1 MMKKY
6 CAILVLTFV
15 GCSSSGPS
23 NGGVYF
29 ESSQKVH
36 HSKNGMVVT
45 GHPLATKAGVD
56 ILAKGGNAVDAAVAA
71 AFTLAVVE
79 PSMNGIGGRNQ
90 ILIYSPETGYH
101 GIDGTTAAPQDYD
114 FENAPK
120 KRYGYPSIGIPGVVK
135 GLTKAQADFGS
146 LALKSIM
153 NPAIEIADKGHALI
167 AGEAIRQSMVNKQ
180 LNEFE
185 GTRQHFLQTDGSPM
199 VPGQWFVQKDLAN
212 VLQAI
217 ADNGPDVFYSGWIAE
232 KIVADNHANGG
243 VLSMKALAD
252 YEAEVSHIVTGSYR
266 GYDLSALWMPSFG
279 AITIEALH
287 ILESLSDDLTNNM
300 EWGEAVYHAIE
311 SAYLDRKNQKSLLD
325 AEKLTSKKWAEK
337 RASEI
342 HNEQAFEDWD
352 DLPESFTAPMGHTTH
367 LTVVDKNGMVVSLTQ
382 TVGTIMGSKVVT
394 PGLGFVYAQTLG
406 GYLGEVKPGQRAASH
421 ISPIIVSKDGAPILA
436 LGAAGGAK
444 IPSAIVAVISRVI
457 DQNHSLDK
465 AMALPRVY
473 PQKEG
478 IDLEWTGT
486 DAWSKADSTYFINMG
501 HVVSIQ
507 RGKGRFGR
515 VHAVQKNSK
524 TGEWIGVADPDW
536 EGSAGAPN

>member
-1 MMKKY
+1 MKR
-6 CAILVLTFV
+6 IIFLTLLVWV
-15 GCSSSGPS
+15 GCSSSRTS
-23 NGGVYF
+23 NNGFYF

-71 AFTLAVVE
+71 AFTLSVVE

-101 GIDGTTAAPQDYD
+101 GIDGTTAAPHDYD
-114 FENAPK
+114 YENAPK

-146 LALKSIM
+146 LDLKSVM

-232 KIVADNHANGG
+232 KIVADNQANGG
-243 VLSMKALAD
+243 VLSMKALAE

-266 GYDLSALWMPSFG
+266 GYNLSALWMPSFG

-287 ILESLSDDLTNNM
+287 ILESLSDDLTNNLD
-300 EWGEAVYHAIE
+300 WGEAVYHAIE

-337 RASEI
+337 RAAEI
-342 HNEQAFEDWD
+342 HNEQAFVDWD

-421 ISPIIVSKDGAPILA
+421 ISPIIVSKDGSPILA
-436 LGAAGGAK
+436 LGAAGGAR
-444 IPSAIVAVISRVI
+444 IPSAIIAVVSRII
-457 DQNHSLDK
+457 DQNHSLEK

-473 PQKEG
+473 PTKEG
-478 IDLEWTGT
+478 IDLELTSVDGWT
-486 DAWSKADSTYFINMG
+486 SADSMYYTEMG
-501 HVVSIQ
+501 HAVTIQ
-507 RGKGRFGR
+507 KQKGRFGR
-515 VHAVQKNSK
+515 VHAIFKNNK
-524 TGEWIGVADPDW
+524 TGDWIGVADPDW

>member
-1 MMKKY
+1 MKRY
-6 CAILVLTFV
+6 CAILVLIFI

-29 ESSQKVH
+29 ESSQKVY

-71 AFTLAVVE
+71 AFTLSVVE

-101 GIDGTTAAPQDYD
+101 GIDGTTAAPHDYD
-114 FENAPK
+114 YENAPK

-146 LALKSIM
+146 LDLKSVM

-167 AGEAIRQSMVNKQ
+167 AGEAIRQSMVNKE

-199 VPGQWFVQKDLAN
+199 VPGQWFVQKDLAK

-232 KIVADNHANGG
+232 KIVADNQANGG
-243 VLSMKALAD
+243 VLSMKALAE

-287 ILESLSDDLTNNM
+287 ILETFSDDLTNNLD
-300 EWGEAVYHAIE
+300 WGEAVYHAIE

-337 RASEI
+337 RAAEI
-342 HNEQAFEDWD
+342 HNEQAFVDWD

-367 LTVVDKNGMVVSLTQ
+367 LTVMDKNGMVVSLTQ
-382 TVGTIMGSKVVT
+382 TVGTTMGSKVVT

-406 GYLGEVKPGQRAASH
+406 GYLGEVKAGQRASSH
-421 ISPIIVSKDGAPILA
+421 ISPIIVSKDGSPILA
-436 LGAAGGAK
+436 LGAAGGAR
-444 IPSAIVAVISRVI
+444 IPSSIIAVVSRVI
-457 DQNHSLDK
+457 DQNHSLEK
-465 AMALPRVY
+465 AMTLPRVY
-473 PQKEG
+473 PTKEG
-478 IDLEWTGT
+478 IDLEWTGVNGWT
-486 DAWSKADSTYFINMG
+486 SADSMYYTEMG
-501 HVVSIQ
+501 HAVTIQ
-507 RGKGRFGR
+507 KQKGKFGR
-515 VHAVQKNSK
+515 VHAIIKNNK
-524 TGEWIGVADPDW
+524 TGDWIGVADPDW

>member
-1 MMKKY
+1 MKRI
-6 CAILVLTFV
+6 ILLTLLVWV
-15 GCSSSGPS
+15 GCSSSRTS
-23 NGGVYF
+23 NNGFYF

-71 AFTLAVVE
+71 AFTLSVVE

-101 GIDGTTAAPQDYD
+101 GIDGTTAAPHDYD
-114 FENAPK
+114 YENAPK

-146 LALKSIM
+146 LALKFVM

-232 KIVADNHANGG
+232 KIVADNQANGG
-243 VLSMKALAD
+243 MLSMKALAE

-266 GYDLSALWMPSFG
+266 GYNLSALWMPSFG

-287 ILESLSDDLTNNM
+287 ILESLSDDLTNNLD
-300 EWGEAVYHAIE
+300 WGEAVYHAIE

-337 RASEI
+337 RAAEI
-342 HNEQAFEDWD
+342 HNEQAFVDWD
-352 DLPESFTAPMGHTTH
+352 DFPESFTAPMGHTTH

-421 ISPIIVSKDGAPILA
+421 ISPIIVSKDGSPILA
-436 LGAAGGAK
+436 LGAAGGAR

-457 DQNHSLDK
+457 DQDHSLEK
-465 AMALPRVY
+465 AMVLPRVY

-478 IDLEWTGT
+478 IDLEWTGVDGWT
-486 DAWSKADSTYFINMG
+486 SADSIYYTEMG
-501 HVVSIQ
+501 HAVTIQ
-507 RGKGRFGR
+507 KQKGKFGR
-515 VHAVQKNSK
+515 VHAIIKNNK

>member
-1 MMKKY
+1 MKRI
-6 CAILVLTFV
+6 ILLTLLVWV
-15 GCSSSGPS
+15 GCSSSRTS
-23 NGGVYF
+23 NNGFYI
-29 ESSQKVH
+29 ESEQKVH

-71 AFTLAVVE
+71 AFTLSVVE

-101 GIDGTTAAPQDYD
+101 GIDGTTAAPHDYD
-114 FENAPK
+114 YENAPK

-146 LALKSIM
+146 LALKSVM

-232 KIVADNHANGG
+232 KIVADNQANGG
-243 VLSMKALAD
+243 VLSMKALAE

-287 ILESLSDDLTNNM
+287 ILESLSDDLTNNLD
-300 EWGEAVYHAIE
+300 WGEAVYHAIE

-337 RASEI
+337 RAAEI
-342 HNEQAFEDWD
+342 HNEQAFVDWD

-421 ISPIIVSKDGAPILA
+421 ISPIIVSKDGSPILA
-436 LGAAGGAK
+436 LGAAGGAR

-457 DQNHSLDK
+457 DQDHSLEK
-465 AMALPRVY
+465 AMVLPRVY

-478 IDLEWTGT
+478 IDLEWTGVDGWT
-486 DAWSKADSTYFINMG
+486 SADSIYYTEMG
-501 HVVSIQ
+501 HAVTIQ
-507 RGKGRFGR
+507 KQKGKFGR
-515 VHAVQKNSK
+515 VHAIIKNNK

>member
-1 MMKKY
+1 MKRI
-6 CAILVLTFV
+6 ILLTLLVWV
-15 GCSSSGPS
+15 GCSSSRTS
-23 NGGVYF
+23 NNGFYF

-71 AFTLAVVE
+71 AFTLSVVE

-101 GIDGTTAAPQDYD
+101 GIDGTTAAPHDYD
-114 FENAPK
+114 YENAPK

-146 LALKSIM
+146 LALKFVM

-232 KIVADNHANGG
+232 KIVADNQANGG
-243 VLSMKALAD
+243 VLSMKALAE

-266 GYDLSALWMPSFG
+266 GYNLSALWMPSFG

-287 ILESLSDDLTNNM
+287 ILESLSDDLTNNLD
-300 EWGEAVYHAIE
+300 WGEAVYHAIE

-337 RASEI
+337 RAAEI
-342 HNEQAFEDWD
+342 HNEQAFVDWD

-421 ISPIIVSKDGAPILA
+421 ISPIIVSKDGSPILA
-436 LGAAGGAK
+436 LGAAGGAR

-457 DQNHSLDK
+457 DQDHSLEK
-465 AMALPRVY
+465 AMVLPRVY

-478 IDLEWTGT
+478 IDLEWTGVDGWT
-486 DAWSKADSTYFINMG
+486 SADSIYYTEMG
-501 HVVSIQ
+501 HAVTIQ
-507 RGKGRFGR
+507 KQKGKFGR
-515 VHAVQKNSK
+515 VHAIIKNNK

>member
-1 MMKKY
+1 MKR
-6 CAILVLTFV
+6 IIFLTLLVWV
-15 GCSSSGPS
+15 GCSSSRTS
-23 NGGVYF
+23 NNGFYF

-71 AFTLAVVE
+71 AFTLSVVE

-101 GIDGTTAAPQDYD
+101 GIDGTTAAPHDYD
-114 FENAPK
+114 YENAPK

-146 LALKSIM
+146 LDLKSVM

-232 KIVADNHANGG
+232 KIVADNQANGG
-243 VLSMKALAD
+243 VLSMKALAE

-266 GYDLSALWMPSFG
+266 GYNLSALWMPSFG

-287 ILESLSDDLTNNM
+287 ILESLSDDLTNNLD
-300 EWGEAVYHAIE
+300 WGEAVYHAIE

-337 RASEI
+337 RAAEI
-342 HNEQAFEDWD
+342 HNEQAFVDWD

-421 ISPIIVSKDGAPILA
+421 ISPIIVSKDGSPILA
-436 LGAAGGAK
+436 LGAAGGAR
-444 IPSAIVAVISRVI
+444 IPSAIIAVVSRII
-457 DQNHSLDK
+457 DQNHSLEK
-465 AMALPRVY
+465 AMVLPRVY

-478 IDLEWTGT
+478 IDLEWTGVDGWT
-486 DAWSKADSTYFINMG
+486 SADSIYYTEMG
-501 HVVSIQ
+501 HAVTIQ
-507 RGKGRFGR
+507 KQKGKFGR
-515 VHAVQKNSK
+515 VHAIIKNNK

>member
-1 MMKKY
+1 MKR
-6 CAILVLTFV
+6 IIFLTLLVWV
-15 GCSSSGPS
+15 GCSSSRTS
-23 NGGVYF
+23 NNGFYF

-71 AFTLAVVE
+71 AFTLSVVE

-101 GIDGTTAAPQDYD
+101 GIDGTTAAPHDYD
-114 FENAPK
+114 YENAPK

-146 LALKSIM
+146 LALKFVM

-232 KIVADNHANGG
+232 KIVADNQANGG
-243 VLSMKALAD
+243 VLSMKALAE

-266 GYDLSALWMPSFG
+266 GYNLSALWMPSFG

-287 ILESLSDDLTNNM
+287 ILESLSDDLTNNLD
-300 EWGEAVYHAIE
+300 WGEAVYHAIE

-337 RASEI
+337 RAAEI
-342 HNEQAFEDWD
+342 HNEQAFVDWD

-421 ISPIIVSKDGAPILA
+421 ISPIIVSKDGSPILA
-436 LGAAGGAK
+436 LGAAGGAR

-457 DQNHSLDK
+457 DQDHSLEK
-465 AMALPRVY
+465 AMVLPRVY

-478 IDLEWTGT
+478 IDLEWTGVDGWT
-486 DAWSKADSTYFINMG
+486 SADSIYYTEMG
-501 HVVSIQ
+501 HAVTIQ
-507 RGKGRFGR
+507 KQKGKFGR
-515 VHAVQKNSK
+515 VHAIIKNNK

>member
-1 MMKKY
+1 MMKRY
-6 CAILVLTFV
+6 CTILVLIFV
-15 GCSSSGPS
+15 GCSSSRTS
-23 NGGVYF
+23 NNGFYI
-29 ESSQKVH
+29 ESEQKVH

-71 AFTLAVVE
+71 AFTLSVVE

-101 GIDGTTAAPQDYD
+101 GIDGTTAAPHDYD
-114 FENAPK
+114 YENAPK

-146 LALKSIM
+146 LELKFVM

-232 KIVADNHANGG
+232 KIVADNQANGG
-243 VLSMKALAD
+243 VLSMKALAE

-287 ILESLSDDLTNNM
+287 ILESLSDDLTNNLD
-300 EWGEAVYHAIE
+300 WGEAVYHAIE
-311 SAYLDRKNQKSLLD
+311 SAYLDRRNQESLVD
-325 AEKLTSKKWAEK
+325 AEKLTSKEWAEK
-337 RASEI
+337 RAAEI
-342 HNEQAFEDWD
+342 HNEQAFVNRD

-382 TVGTIMGSKVVT
+382 TVGTTMGSKVVT

-406 GYLGEVKPGQRAASH
+406 GYLGEVKAGQRAASH
-421 ISPIIVSKDGAPILA
+421 ISPIIVSKDGSPILA
-436 LGAAGGAK
+436 LGAAGGAR

-486 DAWSKADSTYFINMG
+486 DAWSQADSTYFINMG

-507 RGKGRFGR
+507 RKKGRFGR
-515 VHAVQKNSK
+515 VHAVHKNSK

>member
-1 MMKKY
+1 MKRI
-6 CAILVLTFV
+6 ILLTLLVWV
-15 GCSSSGPS
+15 GCSSSRTS
-23 NGGVYF
+23 NNGFYI
-29 ESSQKVH
+29 ESEQKVH

-71 AFTLAVVE
+71 AFTLSVVE

-101 GIDGTTAAPQDYD
+101 GIDGTTAAPHDYD
-114 FENAPK
+114 YENAPK

-146 LALKSIM
+146 LALKFVM

-232 KIVADNHANGG
+232 KIVADNQANGG
-243 VLSMKALAD
+243 VLSMKALAE

-266 GYDLSALWMPSFG
+266 GYNLSALWMPSFG

-287 ILESLSDDLTNNM
+287 ILESLSDDLTNNLD
-300 EWGEAVYHAIE
+300 WGEAVYHAIE

-337 RASEI
+337 RAAEI
-342 HNEQAFEDWD
+342 HNEQAFVDWD

-421 ISPIIVSKDGAPILA
+421 ISPIIVSKDGSPILA
-436 LGAAGGAK
+436 LGAAGGAR

-457 DQNHSLDK
+457 DQDHSLEK
-465 AMALPRVY
+465 AMVLPRVY

-478 IDLEWTGT
+478 IDLEWTGVDGWT
-486 DAWSKADSTYFINMG
+486 SADSIYYTEMG
-501 HVVSIQ
+501 HAVTIQ
-507 RGKGRFGR
+507 KQKGKFGR
-515 VHAVQKNSK
+515 VHAIIKNNK

>member
-1 MMKKY
+1 MKRI
-6 CAILVLTFV
+6 ILLTLLVWV
-15 GCSSSGPS
+15 GCSSSRTS
-23 NGGVYF
+23 NNGFYF

-71 AFTLAVVE
+71 AFTLSVVE

-101 GIDGTTAAPQDYD
+101 GIDGTTAAPHDYD
-114 FENAPK
+114 YENAPK

-146 LALKSIM
+146 LALKSVM

-232 KIVADNHANGG
+232 KIVADNQANGG
-243 VLSMKALAD
+243 VLSMKALAE

-266 GYDLSALWMPSFG
+266 GYNLSALWMPSFG

-287 ILESLSDDLTNNM
+287 ILESLSDDLTNNLD
-300 EWGEAVYHAIE
+300 WGEAVYHAIE

-337 RASEI
+337 RAAEI
-342 HNEQAFEDWD
+342 HNEQAFVDWD

-421 ISPIIVSKDGAPILA
+421 ISPIIVSKDGSPILA
-436 LGAAGGAK
+436 LGAAGGAR

-457 DQNHSLDK
+457 DQDHSLEK
-465 AMALPRVY
+465 AMVLPRVY

-478 IDLEWTGT
+478 IDLEWTGVDGWT
-486 DAWSKADSTYFINMG
+486 SADSIYYTEMG
-501 HVVSIQ
+501 HAVTIQ
-507 RGKGRFGR
+507 KQKGKFGR
-515 VHAVQKNSK
+515 VHAIIKNNK

>member
-1 MMKKY
+1 MKRI
-6 CAILVLTFV
+6 ILLTLLVWV
-15 GCSSSGPS
+15 GCSSSRTS
-23 NGGVYF
+23 NNGFYI
-29 ESSQKVH
+29 ESEQKVH

-71 AFTLAVVE
+71 AFTLSVVE

-101 GIDGTTAAPQDYD
+101 GIDGTTAAPHDYD
-114 FENAPK
+114 YENAPK

-146 LALKSIM
+146 LALKSVM

-232 KIVADNHANGG
+232 KIVADNQANGG
-243 VLSMKALAD
+243 VLSMKALAE

-287 ILESLSDDLTNNM
+287 ILESLSDDLTNNLD
-300 EWGEAVYHAIE
+300 WGEAVYHAIE
-311 SAYLDRKNQKSLLD
+311 SAYLDRRNQESLVD
-325 AEKLTSKKWAEK
+325 AEKLTSKEWAEK
-337 RASEI
+337 RAAEI
-342 HNEQAFEDWD
+342 HNEQAFVNRD

-382 TVGTIMGSKVVT
+382 TVGTTMGSKVVT

-406 GYLGEVKPGQRAASH
+406 GYLGEVKAGQRAASH
-421 ISPIIVSKDGAPILA
+421 ISPIIVSKDGSPILA
-436 LGAAGGAK
+436 LGAAGGAR

-457 DQNHSLDK
+457 DQDHSLEK
-465 AMALPRVY
+465 AMVLPRVY

-478 IDLEWTGT
+478 IDLEWTGVDGWT
-486 DAWSKADSTYFINMG
+486 SADSIYYTEMG
-501 HVVSIQ
+501 HAVTIQ
-507 RGKGRFGR
+507 KQKGKFGR
-515 VHAVQKNSK
+515 VHAIIKNNK

>member
-1 MMKKY
+1 MKRI
-6 CAILVLTFV
+6 ILLTLLVWV
-15 GCSSSGPS
+15 GCSSSRTS
-23 NGGVYF
+23 NNGFYI
-29 ESSQKVH
+29 ESEQKVH

-71 AFTLAVVE
+71 AFTLSVVE

-101 GIDGTTAAPQDYD
+101 GIDGTTAAPHDYD
-114 FENAPK
+114 YENAPK

-146 LALKSIM
+146 LALKSVM

-232 KIVADNHANGG
+232 KIVADNQANGG
-243 VLSMKALAD
+243 VLSMKALAE

-287 ILESLSDDLTNNM
+287 ILESLSDDLTNNLD
-300 EWGEAVYHAIE
+300 WGEAVYHAIE

-325 AEKLTSKKWAEK
+325 AEKLTSKEWAEK
-337 RASEI
+337 RAAEI
-342 HNEQAFEDWD
+342 HNEHAFVDWD

-382 TVGTIMGSKVVT
+382 TVGTTMGSKVVT

-406 GYLGEVKPGQRAASH
+406 GYLGEVKAGQRAASH
-421 ISPIIVSKDGAPILA
+421 ISPIIVSKDGSPILA
-436 LGAAGGAK
+436 LGAAGGAR

-457 DQNHSLDK
+457 DQNHSLEK
-465 AMALPRVY
+465 AMVLPRVY

-478 IDLEWTGT
+478 IDLEWTGVDGWT
-486 DAWSKADSTYFINMG
+486 SADSIYYTEMG
-501 HVVSIQ
+501 HAVTIQ
-507 RGKGRFGR
+507 KQKGKFGR
-515 VHAVQKNSK
+515 VHAIIKNNK

>member
-1 MMKKY
+1 MKRI
-6 CAILVLTFV
+6 ILLTLLVWV
-15 GCSSSGPS
+15 GCSSSRTS
-23 NGGVYF
+23 NNGFYI
-29 ESSQKVH
+29 ESEQKVH

-71 AFTLAVVE
+71 AFTLSVVE

-101 GIDGTTAAPQDYD
+101 GIDGTTAAPHDYD
-114 FENAPK
+114 YENAPK

-146 LALKSIM
+146 LALKFVM

-232 KIVADNHANGG
+232 NIVADNQANGG
-243 VLSMKALAD
+243 VLSMKALAE

-266 GYDLSALWMPSFG
+266 GYNLSALWMPSFG

-287 ILESLSDDLTNNM
+287 ILESLSDDLTNNLD
-300 EWGEAVYHAIE
+300 WGEAVYHAIE

-337 RASEI
+337 RAAEI
-342 HNEQAFEDWD
+342 HNEQAFVDWD

-421 ISPIIVSKDGAPILA
+421 ISPIIVSKDGSPILA
-436 LGAAGGAK
+436 LGAAGGAR

-457 DQNHSLDK
+457 DQDHSLEK
-465 AMALPRVY
+465 AMVLPRVY

-478 IDLEWTGT
+478 IDLEWTGVDGWT
-486 DAWSKADSTYFINMG
+486 SADSIYYTEMG
-501 HVVSIQ
+501 HAVTIQ
-507 RGKGRFGR
+507 KQKGKFGR
-515 VHAVQKNSK
+515 VHAIIKNNK

>member
-1 MMKKY
+1 MKRI
-6 CAILVLTFV
+6 ILLTLLVWV
-15 GCSSSGPS
+15 GCSSSRTS
-23 NGGVYF
+23 NNGFYI
-29 ESSQKVH
+29 ESAQKVH

-71 AFTLAVVE
+71 AFTLSVVE

-101 GIDGTTAAPQDYD
+101 GIDGTTAAPHDYD
-114 FENAPK
+114 YENAPK

-146 LALKSIM
+146 LALKFVM

-232 KIVADNHANGG
+232 KIVADNQANGG
-243 VLSMKALAD
+243 VLSMKALAE

-266 GYDLSALWMPSFG
+266 GYNLSALWMPSFG

-287 ILESLSDDLTNNM
+287 ILESLSDDLTNNLD
-300 EWGEAVYHAIE
+300 WGEAVYHAIE

-337 RASEI
+337 RAAEI
-342 HNEQAFEDWD
+342 HNEQAFVDWD

-421 ISPIIVSKDGAPILA
+421 ISPIIVSKDGSPILA
-436 LGAAGGAK
+436 LGAAGGAR

-457 DQNHSLDK
+457 DQDHSLEK
-465 AMALPRVY
+465 AMVLPRVY

-478 IDLEWTGT
+478 IDLEWTGVDGWT
-486 DAWSKADSTYFINMG
+486 SADSIYYTEMG
-501 HVVSIQ
+501 HAVTIQ
-507 RGKGRFGR
+507 KQKGKFGR
-515 VHAVQKNSK
+515 VHAIIKNNK

>member
-1 MMKKY
+1 MKR
-6 CAILVLTFV
+6 IIFLTLLVWV
-15 GCSSSGPS
+15 GCSSSRTS
-23 NGGVYF
+23 NNGFYF

-71 AFTLAVVE
+71 AFTLSVVE

-101 GIDGTTAAPQDYD
+101 GIDGTTAAPHDYD
-114 FENAPK
+114 YENAPK

-146 LALKSIM
+146 LALKFVM

-232 KIVADNHANGG
+232 KIVADNQANGG
-243 VLSMKALAD
+243 VLSMKALAE

-287 ILESLSDDLTNNM
+287 ILESLSDDLTNNLD
-300 EWGEAVYHAIE
+300 WGEAVYHAIE

-337 RASEI
+337 RAAEI
-342 HNEQAFEDWD
+342 HNEQAFVDWD

-406 GYLGEVKPGQRAASH
+406 GYLGEVKAGQRAASH
-421 ISPIIVSKDGAPILA
+421 ISPIIVSKDGSPILA
-436 LGAAGGAK
+436 LGAAGGAR

-457 DQNHSLDK
+457 DQDHSLEK
-465 AMALPRVY
+465 AMVLPRVY

-478 IDLEWTGT
+478 IDLEWTGVDGWT
-486 DAWSKADSTYFINMG
+486 SADSIYYTEMG
-501 HVVSIQ
+501 HAVTIQ
-507 RGKGRFGR
+507 KQKGKFGR
-515 VHAVQKNSK
+515 VHAIIKNNK

>member
-1 MMKKY
+1 MKRI
-6 CAILVLTFV
+6 ILLTLLVWV
-15 GCSSSGPS
+15 GCSSSRTS
-23 NGGVYF
+23 NNGFYI
-29 ESSQKVH
+29 ESEQKVH

-71 AFTLAVVE
+71 AFTLSVVE

-101 GIDGTTAAPQDYD
+101 GIDGTTAAPHDYD
-114 FENAPK
+114 YENAPK

-146 LALKSIM
+146 LELKFVM

-232 KIVADNHANGG
+232 KIVADNQANGG
-243 VLSMKALAD
+243 VLSMKALAE

-266 GYDLSALWMPSFG
+266 GYNLSALWMPSFG

-287 ILESLSDDLTNNM
+287 ILESLSDDLTNNLD
-300 EWGEAVYHAIE
+300 WGEAVYHAIE

-337 RASEI
+337 RAAEI
-342 HNEQAFEDWD
+342 HNEQAFVDWD

-382 TVGTIMGSKVVT
+382 TVGTTMGSKVVT

-406 GYLGEVKPGQRAASH
+406 GYLGEVKAGQRAASH
-421 ISPIIVSKDGAPILA
+421 ISPIIVSKDGSPILA
-436 LGAAGGAK
+436 LGAAGGAR

-457 DQNHSLDK
+457 DQNHSLEK
-465 AMALPRVY
+465 AMVLPRVY

-478 IDLEWTGT
+478 IDLEWTGVDGWT
-486 DAWSKADSTYFINMG
+486 SADSIYYTEMG
-501 HVVSIQ
+501 HAVTIQ
-507 RGKGRFGR
+507 KQKGKFGR
-515 VHAVQKNSK
+515 VHAIIKNNK

>member
-1 MMKKY
+1 MKR
-6 CAILVLTFV
+6 IIFLTLLVWV
-15 GCSSSGPS
+15 GCSSSRTS
-23 NGGVYF
+23 NNGFYF

-71 AFTLAVVE
+71 AFTLSVVE

-101 GIDGTTAAPQDYD
+101 GIDGTTAAPHDYD
-114 FENAPK
+114 YENAPK

-146 LALKSIM
+146 LALKFVM

-232 KIVADNHANGG
+232 KIVADNQANGG
-243 VLSMKALAD
+243 VLSMKALAE

-266 GYDLSALWMPSFG
+266 GYNLSALWMPSFG

-287 ILESLSDDLTNNM
+287 ILESLSDDLTNNLD
-300 EWGEAVYHAIE
+300 WGEAVYHAIE

-337 RASEI
+337 RAAEI
-342 HNEQAFEDWD
+342 HNEQAFVDWD

-406 GYLGEVKPGQRAASH
+406 GYLGEVKAGQRAASH
-421 ISPIIVSKDGAPILA
+421 ISPIIVSKDGSPILA
-436 LGAAGGAK
+436 LGAAGGAR

-457 DQNHSLDK
+457 DQDHSLEK
-465 AMALPRVY
+465 AMVLPRVY

-478 IDLEWTGT
+478 IDMEWTGVDGWT
-486 DAWSKADSTYFINMG
+486 SADSIYYTEMG
-501 HVVSIQ
+501 HAVTIQ
-507 RGKGRFGR
+507 KQKGKFGR
-515 VHAVQKNSK
+515 VHAIIKNNK

>member
-1 MMKKY
+1 MKR
-6 CAILVLTFV
+6 IIFLTLLVWV
-15 GCSSSGPS
+15 GCSSSRTS
-23 NGGVYF
+23 NNGFYF

-71 AFTLAVVE
+71 AFTLSVVE

-101 GIDGTTAAPQDYD
+101 GIDGTTAAPHDYD
-114 FENAPK
+114 YENAPK

-146 LALKSIM
+146 LGLKFVM

-232 KIVADNHANGG
+232 KIVADNQANGG
-243 VLSMKALAD
+243 VLSMKALAE

-266 GYDLSALWMPSFG
+266 GYNLSALWMPSFG

-287 ILESLSDDLTNNM
+287 ILESLSDDLTNNLD
-300 EWGEAVYHAIE
+300 WGEAVYHAIE

-337 RASEI
+337 RAAEI
-342 HNEQAFEDWD
+342 HNEQAFVDWD

-421 ISPIIVSKDGAPILA
+421 ISPIIVSKDGSPILA
-436 LGAAGGAK
+436 LGAAGGAR

-457 DQNHSLDK
+457 DQDHSLEK
-465 AMALPRVY
+465 AMVLPRVY

-478 IDLEWTGT
+478 IDLEWTGVDGWT
-486 DAWSKADSTYFINMG
+486 SADSIYYTEMG
-501 HVVSIQ
+501 HAVTIQ
-507 RGKGRFGR
+507 KQKGKFGR
-515 VHAVQKNSK
+515 VHAIIKNNK

>member
-1 MMKKY
+1 MKRI
-6 CAILVLTFV
+6 ILLTLLVWV
-15 GCSSSGPS
+15 GCSSSRTS
-23 NGGVYF
+23 NNGFYI
-29 ESSQKVH
+29 ESEQKVH

-71 AFTLAVVE
+71 AFTLSVVE

-101 GIDGTTAAPQDYD
+101 GIDGTTAAPHDYD
-114 FENAPK
+114 YENAPK

-146 LALKSIM
+146 LALKSVM

-232 KIVADNHANGG
+232 KIVADNQANGG
-243 VLSMKALAD
+243 VLSMKALAE

-266 GYDLSALWMPSFG
+266 GYNLSALWMPSFG

-287 ILESLSDDLTNNM
+287 ILESLSDDLTNNLD
-300 EWGEAVYHAIE
+300 WGEAVYHAIE

-337 RASEI
+337 RAAEI
-342 HNEQAFEDWD
+342 HNEQAFVDWD

-382 TVGTIMGSKVVT
+382 TVGTTMGSKVVT

-421 ISPIIVSKDGAPILA
+421 ISPIIVSKDGSPILA
-436 LGAAGGAK
+436 LGAAGGAR

-457 DQNHSLDK
+457 DQDHSLEK
-465 AMALPRVY
+465 AMVLPRVY

-478 IDLEWTGT
+478 IDLEWTGVNGWT
-486 DAWSKADSTYFINMG
+486 SADSIYYTEMG
-501 HVVSIQ
+501 HAVTIQ
-507 RGKGRFGR
+507 KQKGKFGR
-515 VHAVQKNSK
+515 VHAIIKNNK

>member
-1 MMKKY
+1 MKR
-6 CAILVLTFV
+6 IIFLTLLVWV
-15 GCSSSGPS
+15 GCSSSRTS
-23 NGGVYF
+23 NNGFYF

-71 AFTLAVVE
+71 AFTLSVVE

-101 GIDGTTAAPQDYD
+101 GIDGTTAAPHDYD
-114 FENAPK
+114 YENAPK

-146 LALKSIM
+146 LELKFVM

-232 KIVADNHANGG
+232 KIVADNQANGG
-243 VLSMKALAD
+243 VLSMKALAE

-266 GYDLSALWMPSFG
+266 GYNLSALWMPSFG

-287 ILESLSDDLTNNM
+287 ILESLSDDLTNNLD
-300 EWGEAVYHAIE
+300 WGEAVYHAIE

-337 RASEI
+337 RAAEI
-342 HNEQAFEDWD
+342 HNEQAFVDWD

-421 ISPIIVSKDGAPILA
+421 ISPIIVSKDGSPILA
-436 LGAAGGAK
+436 LGAAGGAR

-457 DQNHSLDK
+457 DQDHSLEK
-465 AMALPRVY
+465 AMVLPRVY

-478 IDLEWTGT
+478 IDLEWTGVDGWT
-486 DAWSKADSTYFINMG
+486 SADSIYYTEMG
-501 HVVSIQ
+501 HAVTIQ
-507 RGKGRFGR
+507 KQKGKFGR
-515 VHAVQKNSK
+515 VHAIIKNNK

>member
-1 MMKKY
+1 MKRI
-6 CAILVLTFV
+6 ILLTLLVWV
-15 GCSSSGPS
+15 GCSSSRTS
-23 NGGVYF
+23 NNGFYI
-29 ESSQKVH
+29 ESEQKVH

-71 AFTLAVVE
+71 AFTLSVVE

-101 GIDGTTAAPQDYD
+101 GIDGTTAAPHDYD
-114 FENAPK
+114 YENAPK

-146 LALKSIM
+146 LALKFVM

-232 KIVADNHANGG
+232 NIVADNQANGG
-243 VLSMKALAD
+243 VLSMKALAE

-287 ILESLSDDLTNNM
+287 ILESLSDDLTNNLD
-300 EWGEAVYHAIE
+300 WGEAVYHAIE

-337 RASEI
+337 RAAEI
-342 HNEQAFEDWD
+342 HNEQAFVDWD

-406 GYLGEVKPGQRAASH
+406 GYLGEVKAGQRAASH
-421 ISPIIVSKDGAPILA
+421 ISPIIVSKDGSPILA
-436 LGAAGGAK
+436 LGAAGGAR

-478 IDLEWTGT
+478 IDLEWTGVDGWT
-486 DAWSKADSTYFINMG
+486 SADSIYYTEMG
-501 HVVSIQ
+501 HAVTIQ
-507 RGKGRFGR
+507 KQKGKFGR
-515 VHAVQKNSK
+515 VHAIIKNNK

>member
-1 MMKKY
+1 MKRI
-6 CAILVLTFV
+6 ILLTLLVWV
-15 GCSSSGPS
+15 GCSSSRTS
-23 NGGVYF
+23 NNGFYF

-71 AFTLAVVE
+71 AFTLSVVE

-101 GIDGTTAAPQDYD
+101 GIDGTTAAPHDYD
-114 FENAPK
+114 YENAPK

-146 LALKSIM
+146 LALKSVM

-232 KIVADNHANGG
+232 KIVADNQANGG
-243 VLSMKALAD
+243 VLSMKALAE

-287 ILESLSDDLTNNM
+287 ILESLSDDLTNNLD
-300 EWGEAVYHAIE
+300 WGEAVYHAIE

-337 RASEI
+337 RAAEI
-342 HNEQAFEDWD
+342 HNEQAFVDWD

-421 ISPIIVSKDGAPILA
+421 ISPIIVSKDGSPILA
-436 LGAAGGAK
+436 LGAAGGAR

-457 DQNHSLDK
+457 DQDHSLEK
-465 AMALPRVY
+465 AMVLPRVY

-478 IDLEWTGT
+478 IDLEWTGVDGWT
-486 DAWSKADSTYFINMG
+486 SADSIYYTEMG
-501 HVVSIQ
+501 HAVTIQ
-507 RGKGRFGR
+507 KQKGKFGR
-515 VHAVQKNSK
+515 VHAIIKNNK

>member
-1 MMKKY
+1 M
-6 CAILVLTFV
+6 LFR
-15 GCSSSGPS
+15 S
-23 NGGVYF
+23 
-29 ESSQKVH
+29 
-36 HSKNGMVVT
+36 
-45 GHPLATKAGVD
+45 
-56 ILAKGGNAVDAAVAA
+56 
-71 AFTLAVVE
+71 
-79 PSMNGIGGRNQ
+79 
-90 ILIYSPETGYH
+90 
-101 GIDGTTAAPQDYD
+101 
-114 FENAPK
+114 
-120 KRYGYPSIGIPGVVK
+120 
-135 GLTKAQADFGS
+135 
-146 LALKSIM
+146 
-153 NPAIEIADKGHALI
+153 
-167 AGEAIRQSMVNKQ
+167 
-180 LNEFE
+180 FE

-232 KIVADNHANGG
+232 KIVADNQANGG
-243 VLSMKALAD
+243 VLSMKALAE

-266 GYDLSALWMPSFG
+266 GYNLSALWMPSFG

-287 ILESLSDDLTNNM
+287 ILESLSDDLTNNLD
-300 EWGEAVYHAIE
+300 WGEAVYHAIE

-337 RASEI
+337 RAAEI
-342 HNEQAFEDWD
+342 HNEQAFVDWD

-421 ISPIIVSKDGAPILA
+421 ISPIIVSKDGSPILA
-436 LGAAGGAK
+436 LGAAGGAR

-457 DQNHSLDK
+457 DQDHSLEK
-465 AMALPRVY
+465 AMVLPRVY

-478 IDLEWTGT
+478 IDLEWTGVDGWT
-486 DAWSKADSTYFINMG
+486 SADSIYYTEMG
-501 HVVSIQ
+501 HAVTIQ
-507 RGKGRFGR
+507 KQKGKFGR
-515 VHAVQKNSK
+515 VHAIIKNNK

>member
-1 MMKKY
+1 MKRY
-6 CAILVLTFV
+6 CTILVLIFV

-36 HSKNGMVVT
+36 
-45 GHPLATKAGVD
+45 TKAGVD

-71 AFTLAVVE
+71 AFTLSVVE

-101 GIDGTTAAPQDYD
+101 GIDGTTAAPHDYD
-114 FENAPK
+114 YENAPK

-146 LALKSIM
+146 LALKFVM

-232 KIVADNHANGG
+232 KIVADNQANGG
-243 VLSMKALAD
+243 VLSMKALAE

-266 GYDLSALWMPSFG
+266 GYNLSALWMPSFG

-287 ILESLSDDLTNNM
+287 ILESLSDDLTNNLD
-300 EWGEAVYHAIE
+300 WGEAVYHAIE

-337 RASEI
+337 RAAEI
-342 HNEQAFEDWD
+342 HNEQAFVDWD

-421 ISPIIVSKDGAPILA
+421 ISPIIVSKDGSPILA
-436 LGAAGGAK
+436 LGAAGGAR

-457 DQNHSLDK
+457 DQDHSLEK
-465 AMALPRVY
+465 AMVLPRVY

-478 IDLEWTGT
+478 IDLEWTGVDGWT
-486 DAWSKADSTYFINMG
+486 SADSIYYTEMG
-501 HVVSIQ
+501 HAVTIQ
-507 RGKGRFGR
+507 KQKGKFGR
-515 VHAVQKNSK
+515 VHAIIKNNK

>member
-1 MMKKY
+1 MKR
-6 CAILVLTFV
+6 IIFLTLLVWV
-15 GCSSSGPS
+15 GCSSSRTS
-23 NGGVYF
+23 NNGFYF

-71 AFTLAVVE
+71 AFTLSVVE

-101 GIDGTTAAPQDYD
+101 GIDGTTAAPHDYD
-114 FENAPK
+114 YENAPK

-146 LALKSIM
+146 LALKFVM

-232 KIVADNHANGG
+232 KIVADNQANGG
-243 VLSMKALAD
+243 VLSMKALAE

-266 GYDLSALWMPSFG
+266 GYNLSALWMPSFG

-287 ILESLSDDLTNNM
+287 ILESLSDDLTNNLD
-300 EWGEAVYHAIE
+300 WGEAVYHAIE

-337 RASEI
+337 RAAEI
-342 HNEQAFEDWD
+342 HNEQAFVDWD

-421 ISPIIVSKDGAPILA
+421 ISPIIVSKDGSPILA
-436 LGAAGGAK
+436 LGAAGGAR

-457 DQNHSLDK
+457 DQDHSLEK
-465 AMALPRVY
+465 AMVLPRVY

-478 IDLEWTGT
+478 IDLEWTGVDGWT
-486 DAWSKADSTYFINMG
+486 SADSIYYTEMG
-501 HVVSIQ
+501 HAVTIQ
-507 RGKGRFGR
+507 KQKGKFGR
-515 VHAVQKNSK
+515 VHAIIKNNK
-524 TGEWIGVADPDW
+524 TGDWIGVADPDW